1 MYFREGRCV
10 AVQVFV
16 KIRGR
21 FGQNIAQPQNPTESG
36 KFVWIKKSLN
46 KNDRDP
52 GARKS
57 QLCHAERLKHLCDYR
72 RDASVA
78 GNRSFRAT

>member
-1 MYFREGRCV
+1 
-10 AVQVFV
+10 VQVFV

-57 QLCHAERLKHLCDYR
+57 QLCHAER
-72 RDASVA
+72 SI
-78 GNRSFRAT
+78 SATIVETLQSLETAPSGRHDKGI